1 MPSGGWAYRGS
12 TQESIEATCM
22 AALAFTPDTD
32 NHSAAI
38 AFLLRSQFGDGSW
51 PAFRGDSEGSW
62 TTALGLCALNMSGD
76 FAAQR
81 DKAARWLVMERG
93 REGNWLRRWKF
104 KTADRNVRFD
114 PDKYGWPWSP
124 GAASWVIPTASSIV
138 ALKQLTSCNHSEASE
153 ARIRVGVEMLLD
165 RTCVGGGWNAG
176 NSVVYGVP
184 LTPHVESTAIALLA
198 VQDEPHSQMIRAG
211 IDWFHDRSATIRSI
225 ESLAWCILTLFV
237 YQQPVEQLKEALV
250 MTLRESSAIENTATL
265 ATALLALKCGEMIH
279 PFMVLR

>member
-1 MPSGGWAYRGS
+1 M
-12 TQESIEATCM
+12 T
-22 AALAFTPDTD
+22 
-32 NHSAAI
+32 
-38 AFLLRSQFGDGSW
+38 
-51 PAFRGDSEGSW
+51 
-62 TTALGLCALNMSGD
+62 GD

-81 DKAARWLVMERG
+81 DKAARWLVTERG
-93 REGNWLRRWKF
+93 REGNWLWRWKF
-104 KTADRNVRFD
+104 KTADRDVRFD

-138 ALKQLTSCNHSEASE
+138 ALKQFTSCNHSEASE

-165 RTCVGGGWNAG
+165 RACVGGGWNAG

-184 LTPHVESTAIALLA
+184 LTPRVESTAIALLA
-198 VQDEPHSQMIRAG
+198 IQDEPRSQVIRAS
-211 IDWFHDRSATIRSI
+211 IDWLHDRSATIRAT

-237 YQQPVEQLKEALV
+237 CQQPVERLKEVLV
-250 MTLRESSAIENTATL
+250 MTLRESSAIENTATV